1 MAKLNRPNGKL
12 FGSSATNIGVFGSGQ
27 GGETPTTSTNPDAI
41 NTLGTHWED
50 GWNGAVVS
58 QAPYTAPFVEDMNA
72 VNYVNSYNGAYLLQ
86 QGIPEYSRTVDYY
99 VDSVCTYNGA
109 IYICI
114 LDNPANNVS
123 TDPNDPPGTLINFD
137 PTDTTHWDERVEL
150 PTMNEN
156 EVLVGSVGGTGVA
169 TDTLNQGDIVASSG
183 GLDIKSGVI
192 VNADVKSDAAI
203 AESKLSLDHSTDSLN
218 TAITS
223 HTGNTNNPHSTS
235 ISNLSDTVITSPAIG
250 DVVTFDGDDWVNLPP
265 SGGGSGEL
273 GYKNISGWGLVESKS
288 YASVSINTTN
298 WLSVNGSTGYSYSD
312 QTEYPITSSIGMSI
326 SSLASDTMY
335 YIMYS
340 PSNTGIIAVKLSD
353 CYIQASE
360 PTFSQDA
367 VWFDTNS
374 NTFISGKGASD
385 WQSTTYNDLCVPFC
399 IIMNG
404 EILQLFDRFA
414 SAFMDRL
421 FLYPNQKM
429 LFPHGRDTDGTFL
442 NEVEYTV
449 GSTNQMKMMS
459 FIKSTYKG
467 LNCLAGVSPA
477 TTYSKKANDVYIT
490 DQDTSLGAYLLPNLA
505 TNSQIFSTK
514 QNNWFTSSD
523 GIHISGTSFN
533 SKVAYVP
540 LYENEDGYITKI
552 ENKIFIDLATKDQ
565 VQNLA
570 TKYNVAYVGATPQNR
585 TLASSTVYLSST
597 DNRNQVITASDGYT
611 IVLPSDGIKAGDR
624 FTFEW
629 TDDFS
634 SLVNPFD
641 FTAGGNTVVSIS
653 TPNNKVEIVALVDN
667 PVSNTDW
674 KSGAIKAASTPES
687 LSTLADTTITSPQ
700 NGELLQY
707 DYANSKW
714 INSDVIPTRV
724 EINTIAY
731 VGNTPNGHSLDG
743 NNDVQMLATDN
754 REQYLTTT
762 GGYAIKLPTTDIVAG
777 TKFVFICPNIDSS
790 VNNTYLQFKSS
801 NGNSICY
808 MYTGNFIYEFVALT
822 NTPTASSDWSLSYR
836 TQRITK
842 IASGYYNPTITT
854 TANTRVGANSNTL
867 YTFCPGTWM
876 MTLDCCFSKGNPPT
890 ASTDHPW
897 YVILAFKNNHGVAK
911 GYVNSVLGVSNGTY
925 TPLGSSSS
933 FTISGQTVY
942 CTWMGPITT
951 SKLINVNRAKEE
963 GYISISVF
971 NTTATSISTEARF
984 TGYLAVPKLDALSA

>member
-156 EVLVGSVGGTGVA
+156 EVLVGAVGGVGVA

-490 DQDTSLGAYLLPNLA
+490 DQDTSVGAYLLPNLA

-523 GIHISGTSFN
+523 GIHINGTSFN
-533 SKVAYVP
+533 SKIAYVP

-714 INSDVIPTRV
+714 VNSDEIPTKI
-724 EINTIAY
+724 EINDIANI
-731 VGNTPNGHSLDG
+731 NTS
-743 NNDVQMLATDN
+743 
-754 REQYLTTT
+754 
-762 GGYAIKLPTTDIVAG
+762 TTDITLTASDKRQQILTATDGINITLPSTGIKAG
-777 TKFVFICPNIDSS
+777 ERFFFSWSVLTWAGSITKAFIFKTGDGSAFKYAWIPYFDYEFTALVDNPNTTSDWMFNATRRIINSS
-790 VNNTYLQFKSS
+790 GAMSTYLVGKATP
-801 NGNSICY
+801 SI
-808 MYTGNFIYEFVALT
+808 TWTANNVAANVSASLLTIYRGV
-822 NTPTASSDWSLSYR
+822 WSLRGSFAIGCSGTPIANLYFGIAVTPQGGSQTSLNDTYTTEKAYQQYR
-836 TQRITK
+836 VYMQATD
-842 IASGYYNPTITT
+842 SGDGKAGLYQKTVLYKNTAI
-854 TANTRVGANSNTL
+854 TANLKGAYRFGTNAGETRTL
-867 YTFCPGTWM
+867 TT
-876 MTLDCCFSKGNPPT
+876 SIT
-890 ASTDHPW
+890 AHL
-897 YVILAFKNNHGVAK
+897 IA
-911 GYVNSVLGVSNGTY
+911 
-925 TPLGSSSS
+925 
-933 FTISGQTVY
+933 
-942 CTWMGPITT
+942 PITENIT
-951 SKLINVNRAKEE
+951 
-963 GYISISVF
+963 
-971 NTTATSISTEARF
+971 
-984 TGYLAVPKLDALSA
+984 